1 MTVLHK
7 LTAIDRERRLQFA
20 LWAMEEEA
28 VLHNTWFT
36 DEAYFRV
43 NSVVNKQNVRFWAR
57 ELPYTLHEKENYGAK
72 VTVWTAFTTHGIIG
86 PFFFH
91 DTVTKERYKDM
102 LENSFIP
109 NRLATGL
116 PIHTHSCSCRM
127 EPVHT
132 LQTWFLISCVR
143 RLTFRRLTSTI
154 VDVPHR

>member
-7 LTAIDRERRLQFA
+7 LTAVDKERNLHFT

-28 VLHNTWFT
+28 ILHNTWFIG
-36 DEAYFRV
+36 EAYFHV
-43 NSVVNKQNVRFWAR
+43 NGVVNKQNVRFWAR
-57 ELPYTLHEKENYGAK
+57 EIPYTLHENENYGAK
-72 VTVWTAFTTHGIIG
+72 VNVLTAVSTYGIID
-86 PFFFH
+86 PFFCH
-91 DTVTKERYKDM
+91 ETVTKEQHKDM

-132 LQTWFLISCVR
+132 HCKRGS
-143 RLTFRRLTSTI
+143 
-154 VDVPHR
+154 